1 MRAMTPDSPSPGPS
15 GSQER
20 IEQLCAELA
29 ETRARAR
36 ELEKR
41 LEERTAELR
50 AAQDELQRTNSELLQ
65 LTLEL
70 DTRVARQTA
79 ELAQT
84 VEALKA
90 EVAKRT
96 LAEEVLWQRSLQLRA
111 LASELTLAEQRER
124 RRLADVLHDDLQQL
138 LVGARLQLSGLK
150 RASESAVNQT
160 AVDVEDLINQALT
173 VSRSLTHEL
182 SPPILHEGELVQALE
197 WLARWMHQRHGLQVE
212 LTATDPIT
220 PASDDLRVI
229 LFQAVRE
236 LLFNV
241 VKHAQVPTAT
251 LSVGR
256 RGDQIQIVVEDGGAG
271 FDPAQLHGGDEGARG
286 FGLFSIRERLELI
299 GGSLEIDSAPGKGS
313 RFALVAPRAAAA
325 ADRER
330 KPRTALPP

>member
-1 MRAMTPDSPSPGPS
+1 MEADSVSPGPS

-20 IEQLCAELA
+20 IQQLHAALA
-29 ETRARAR
+29 EARDRALT
-36 ELEKR
+36 LER
-41 LEERTAELR
+41 LLQERTTELR

-70 DTRVARQTA
+70 DARVARQTA

-84 VEALKA
+84 VDALKA
-90 EVAKRT
+90 EVAKRA

-124 RRLADVLHDDLQQL
+124 RRLAEVLHDDLQQL
-138 LVGARLQLSGLK
+138 LVGARLQLNGLQ
-150 RASESAVNQT
+150 RVPEQTVSQT
-160 AVDVEDLINQALT
+160 ALDVEELINQALA

-182 SPPILHEGELVQALE
+182 SPPILHEGELVPALE
-197 WLARWMHQRHGLQVE
+197 WLAHWMHQRHGLQVTVTTTE
-212 LTATDPIT
+212 PIT
-220 PASDDLRVI
+220 PASDDLRVM

-251 LSVGR
+251 LSVVR
-256 RGDQIQIVVEDGGAG
+256 HGDQVQIVVEDKGTG
-271 FDPAQLHGGDEGARG
+271 FDPARLPGGSEGGRG

-299 GGSLEIDSAPGKGS
+299 GGSLEIESAPGKGS
-313 RFALVAPRAAAA
+313 RFTLLVPLETARAGT
-325 ADRER
+325 
-330 KPRTALPP
+330 KGTAQSPSHP